1 LRHLN
6 DVLED
11 NIVGVDSIRSYRRV
25 REYSQKFIDLIYE
38 WPTVY
43 KCNSRWLLQGLSIF
57 ADTTGLAVTFGA
69 AMFGISN
76 KFKLKQLALTASA
89 ITLAN
94 RLNSIS
100 SNISRDAANLVIQTR
115 LTVVGLFLR

>member
-1 LRHLN
+1 
-6 DVLED
+6 
-11 NIVGVDSIRSYRRV
+11 
-25 REYSQKFIDLIYE
+25 
-38 WPTVY
+38 
-43 KCNSRWLLQGLSIF
+43 
-57 ADTTGLAVTFGA
+57 
-69 AMFGISN
+69 MFGISN